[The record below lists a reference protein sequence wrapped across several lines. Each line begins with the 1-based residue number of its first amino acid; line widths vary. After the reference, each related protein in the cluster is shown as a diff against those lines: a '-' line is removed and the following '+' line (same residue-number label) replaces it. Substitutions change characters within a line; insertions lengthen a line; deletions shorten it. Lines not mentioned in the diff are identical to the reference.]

1 MKYLLILLLALTGC
15 SSTKAITNPSSSII
29 IDKRGDKEVVT
40 FLSKDK
46 SEMTYKR
53 GDLEA
58 TYNNQTQSLMSRILS
73 AVTLGVVGT
82 RK

>member
-1 MKYLLILLLALTGC
+1 MRILLILLLALTGC
-15 SSTKAITNPSSSII
+15 TSTKAITNPSSSIVI
-29 IDKRGDKEVVT
+29 KKQGDTEVVT
-40 FLSKDK
+40 FLSQDK

-58 TYNNQTQSLMSRILS
+58 TYNNQTTSLMSRILS